1 MLGWGCTGGTS
12 WGSVNWDKYFEQY
25 LVTVL
30 GKQHWYTTGDNY
42 WGSTGTALRQYW
54 ETIGGVMGGGQNWGQ
69 HWGSNGTVLKH
80 KSLAMQ
86 SKVLLNMPP
95 SPLKCQIRYSSV
107 VREACG

>member
-1 MLGWGCTGGTS
+1 M
-12 WGSVNWDKYFEQY
+12 
-25 LVTVL
+25 TVL

-54 ETIGGVMGGGQNWGQ
+54 ETTGGVMGWGGTG
-69 HWGSNGTVLKH
+69 GSTGAVMGTVLKH

-86 SKVLLNMPP
+86 SKVLLNMPSSP
-95 SPLKCQIRYSSV
+95 SNSQIRYSSV